1 MGRGSWLAEACTE
14 ELIMVLKYGLESS
27 YSRLKLDQIIEK
39 KGKKNL
45 VWLGWSDK
53 IRLKIQL

>member
-14 ELIMVLKYGLESS
+14 EFIMVLKYGLESS

>member
-1 MGRGSWLAEACTE
+1 
-14 ELIMVLKYGLESS
+14 MVLKYGLESS

-45 VWLGWSDK
+45 VWLG
-53 IRLKIQL
+53 

>member
-45 VWLGWSDK
+45 VWFGWSDK